1 VIWARFKT
9 VLAGFVLGLMVGAAG
24 LNLAAGRHL
33 DQAELK
39 IRILQSQLEDRT
51 EQLSGMEKAL
61 ADLEKK
67 LAARQRLVVSD
78 IDVHVRYKDE
88 YERLEIEAAV
98 KKLLKN
104 LMTKEVKTLD
114 PILVTNIVDQRIIET
129 GKHKYLLTVK
139 ETLVSEKIIMYVE
152 AKEVK
157 EQVL

>member
-1 VIWARFKT
+1 MIFTGVKPI
-9 VLAGFVLGLMVGAAG
+9 LAGFILGAVLGAAG

-33 DQAELK
+33 DEAELK

-51 EQLSGMEKAL
+51 EQLANMQKSM

-67 LAARQRLVVSD
+67 LAARQKLVVND
-78 IDVHVRYKDE
+78 IDVHVKYKNE
-88 YERLEIEAAV
+88 YEQLEIETAV

-104 LMTKEVKTLD
+104 LMAKEVKTLD

-129 GKHKYLLTVK
+129 GKHKYHLTVK

-152 AKEVK
+152 AKEIK